1 MKLIANKI
9 AKNGLSI
16 NEVTKLT
23 FIVLSS
29 KHSWSNENLYLSIP
43 EIFSKAGM
51 QTFGV
56 PYLPPR
62 FIFWNLSSGDEFP
75 AIFSRFNVA
84 MISGHNSSNL
94 NLLSKKTSN
103 KYEMKNSY
111 KILEDILSSNRY
123 DILAKRLLQLV

>member
-29 KHSWSNENLYLSIP
+29 KHSWLNENLYLSIP

-56 PYLPPR
+56 QYLPPR
-62 FIFWNLSSGDEFP
+62 FIFWNLS
-75 AIFSRFNVA
+75 RFVFFYV
-84 MISGHNSSNL
+84 HKHV
-94 NLLSKKTSN
+94 LSIRTTKF
-103 KYEMKNSY
+103 
-111 KILEDILSSNRY
+111 
-123 DILAKRLLQLV
+123 